1 MKLTSSEYKEIAR
14 SSLRGKWVSAIFAG
28 LVASLLGVF
37 CTSPLFL
44 CQDVG
49 VMAGLL
55 WSLETVPHY
64 FLLLVA
70 MGSIIAIIYFFIG
83 GVIRFGYIDYNLALL
98 DRRKA
103 GVGTL
108 FGKVSMMWRAICME
122 LLLFFVRFCYT
133 ILLIVPGIVV
143 SYTYA
148 MVPYILEERPG
159 YNVRKAMRISKK
171 MMRGHRWELFRLDLS
186 FLGWDI
192 LCFLTLGLACI
203 YVIPYKSATKA
214 VFYNE
219 ISGRASTYYGREE
232 DDEES

>member
-14 SSLRGKWVSAIFAG
+14 ESLKGKWLSAIFAG

-37 CTSPLFL
+37 CTSPLFF
-44 CQDVG
+44 CQGVG
-49 VMAGLL
+49 LMAGLM
-55 WSLETVPHY
+55 WSLETVPNY

-70 MGSIIAIIYFFIG
+70 MGFIVAIIYFFIG
-83 GVIRFGYIDYNLALL
+83 GVVRFGYIDYNLALL
-98 DRRKA
+98 DRRKT
-103 GVGTL
+103 GVSTL
-108 FGKVSMMWRAICME
+108 FGKTSMMWKAICME

-133 ILLIVPGIVV
+133 LLLVIPGVIV

-148 MVPYILEERPG
+148 MVPYILEERPEFT
-159 YNVRKAMRISKK
+159 VRKAMRISKR
-171 MMRGHRWELFRLDLS
+171 MMRGHRWQLFCLELS

-203 YVIPYKSATKA
+203 YVIPYKSAAKA

-232 DDEES
+232 DEEES